1 MCKRRECMKEKNISY
16 VTITMERLE
25 DKPETMGNV
34 DRIEKVEGFDADGNS
49 IKTFDE
55 LSYDGAEFH
64 EDEDP
69 RKYVADKLGISIG
82 NVYFDDEV

>member
-1 MCKRRECMKEKNISY
+1 MEAKKIAY
-16 VTITMERLE
+16 VVITMERPE
-25 DKPETMGNV
+25 DKPETMVNV
-34 DRIEKVEGFDADGNS
+34 GRIERVEGFDVDDNS

-69 RKYVADKLGISIG
+69 RKYVADKLCISIE
-82 NVYFDDEV
+82 NVYFDDEI

>member
-1 MCKRRECMKEKNISY
+1 MEAKKIAY
-16 VTITMERLE
+16 VVITMERLE
-25 DKPETMGNV
+25 DKPETMVNV
-34 DRIEKVEGFDADGNS
+34 GRIERVEGFDVDDNF

-69 RKYVADKLGISIG
+69 RKYVADKLCISIE
-82 NVYFDDEV
+82 NVYFDDEI

>member
-1 MCKRRECMKEKNISY
+1 MEEINMEVKTI
-16 VTITMERLE
+16 VITMERPE
-25 DKPETMGNV
+25 DKPETTGNV
-34 DRIEKVEGFDADGNS
+34 DRIEKVEGFDVGGNS

-55 LSYDGAEFH
+55 LSYDGTEFH

-69 RKYVADKLGISIG
+69 RKYVADKLGIPIE

>member
-1 MCKRRECMKEKNISY
+1 M
-16 VTITMERLE
+16 V
-25 DKPETMGNV
+25 NV
-34 DRIEKVEGFDADGNS
+34 GRIERVEGFAVDDNF

-69 RKYVADKLGISIG
+69 RKYVADKLCISIE
-82 NVYFDDEV
+82 NVYFDYEI

>member
-34 DRIEKVEGFDADGNS
+34 DRIEKVEGFDVDGNS

-69 RKYVADKLGISIG
+69 RKYVADKLCISIE
-82 NVYFDDEV
+82 NVYFDDEI

>member
-1 MCKRRECMKEKNISY
+1 MEEINMEVK
-16 VTITMERLE
+16 TIVITLERPE

-55 LSYDGAEFH
+55 FSYDGAEFH

-69 RKYVADKLGISIG
+69 RKYVADKLCISIE
-82 NVYFDDEV
+82 NVYFDYEI

>member
-1 MCKRRECMKEKNISY
+1 MEAKKIAY
-16 VTITMERLE
+16 VVITMERPE

-34 DRIEKVEGFDADGNS
+34 DRIEKVEGFDVGGNS

-55 LSYDGAEFH
+55 LSYDGTEFH

-69 RKYVADKLGISIG
+69 RKYVADKLCISIE
-82 NVYFDDEV
+82 NVYFDYEI

>member
-1 MCKRRECMKEKNISY
+1 MEVK
-16 VTITMERLE
+16 TIVITLERPE

-55 LSYDGAEFH
+55 FSYDGAEFH

-69 RKYVADKLGISIG
+69 RKYVADKLCISIE
-82 NVYFDDEV
+82 NVYFDYEI